1 MRELVGAGFVVLGDL
16 RNLEEE
22 IFDGGV
28 EVADELGLADGG
40 VRRGGAEIG
49 GEGKDRRGVFHGYN
63 LMIFLLG
70 MENAV

>member
-1 MRELVGAGFVVLGDL
+1 MGTSLVVLSDL

-40 VRRGGAEIG
+40 VGRGGAEIW
-49 GEGKDRRGVFHGYN
+49 GEGKERRRVFHGYN